1 MEITQKM
8 SPEELAEFREYQKNK
23 SEFGKKFKLRISELR
38 ADYDELAAAILDGL
52 RIEEVK
58 LYENDAPTVTRKTVD
73 IIDQKNA
80 VKAYELAEKRYE

>member
-8 SPEELAEFREYQKNK
+8 SPEELEEFREYQKNK
-23 SEFGKKFKLRISELR
+23 SELGKKFKLRIAELR
-38 ADYDELAAAILDGL
+38 ADYDELASAILDGL

-58 LYENDAPTVTRKTVD
+58 LYENNTPTVTRKTVD

-80 VKAYELAEKRYE
+80 VKAYELAAKRYE